1 MLRATVFGLVLSGY
15 LIAGDVRVT
24 DSHVTG
30 DTVTVVTAGEFRIG
44 EHDTPADMRKQSLD
58 EAKIYAAEFI
68 GTYVKNERHLE
79 QVGDAA
85 LSRTKSL
92 ITTYS
97 AGRMPSEVLSENSD
111 GTIYKQTAKHTVSIQ
126 SFLEEIDRQ
135 KKIADIEKSISAG
148 PSIEAKN
155 DFAAAVDKINRQKSL
170 LDERKKYLTKF
181 TTAALDSKFL
191 QCTTGSIDELKD
203 GTAIAK
209 YDCLFSPPLD
219 YIENYKLYY
228 QTDICNAHAT
238 KIDLPSP
245 DSKKTIGQRTS
256 EIASYG
262 FLGLGSILIAPIWLE
277 INALDHTVKYF
288 NREEK
293 SEYNAITINDV
304 RTEYDDNIQCSP
316 NFVEKDPETE
326 IHVMAFGGLSAGS
339 FQAIDG
345 GKIIK
350 SARFT
355 ITHKLP
361 AVSKV
366 KDLRENL
373 GFKLDSKEIEFSKNY
388 AIGG

>member
-1 MLRATVFGLVLSGY
+1 MLRVTTLALVLSGY
-15 LIAGDVRVT
+15 LIAGDIRIT
-24 DSHVTG
+24 DSNVAG
-30 DTVTVVTAGEFRIG
+30 DTVTVSTYGEFRIG
-44 EHDTPADMRKQSLD
+44 ERDTPADMRKQSLD

-97 AGRMPSEVLSENSD
+97 AGRMPSEVLSESSD

-126 SFLEEIDRQ
+126 NFLEEIDRQ
-135 KKIADIEKSISAG
+135 KKIADIEKSISSG
-148 PSIEAKN
+148 PSIESKN
-155 DFAAAVDKINRQKSL
+155 DFAAAVDKINRQKAL
-170 LDERKKYLTKF
+170 IDERKKYLSKF

-203 GTAIAK
+203 GTAVAK
-209 YDCLFSPPLD
+209 YDCIFSPPPE
-219 YIENYKLYY
+219 YVENYKLYY
-228 QTDICNAHAT
+228 QTDICNAHTT
-238 KIDLPSP
+238 KIELPDP
-245 DSKKTIGQRTS
+245 DSKKTIGQRTG

-262 FLGLGSILIAPIWLE
+262 LLGLGSILIAPIWIELK
-277 INALDHTVKYF
+277 ALDHTMKFF
-288 NREEK
+288 NEEK
-293 SEYNAITINDV
+293 KSDYNSIVINDLH
-304 RTEYDDNIQCSP
+304 TEYDDKIQCAP
-316 NFVEKDPETE
+316 DYVENDPETE
-326 IHVMAFGGLSAGS
+326 VYIMAFGGLSVGS
-339 FQAIDG
+339 FQGVSG

-361 AVSKV
+361 AISKL

-373 GFKLDSKEIEFSKNY
+373 SFKLDSKEIEFAKEY